1 MAFVHL
7 VGVSMKIV
15 ILGAGYGGLRTAMN
29 LEKLLRANHMTDTVI
44 TLIDQNPYHQ
54 LIQEL
59 HHTATDG
66 SDSKAAIYEIQH
78 LIRGRQIEFVQS
90 HVEAILPGEQ
100 AVALSDGQR
109 VTYDRL
115 VIGLGSITD
124 FHGVPGAAEHSLPL
138 RTYDNALAI
147 RDHVKAQFKAASEMN
162 DPKEQR
168 IALTTAI
175 IGGGYTGCQLAGE
188 FAVWVDRLCRDTGA
202 PRSEVRIALL
212 DRHDVLLH
220 QFGRWANS
228 EAEKVLDRLRVSIYL
243 NIDVEA
249 VEPQILRVSG
259 NRVLR
264 AGTIIWAAGVR
275 APDLIAQA
283 GLPTDRMGRAR
294 VDRYLR
300 VEDREDIFV
309 LGDCA
314 AIPSGLGDETVPAT
328 ASYAMRQGEHL
339 AEALFDEIQGRAPRA
354 YQPLKLG
361 ELVSLGPDD
370 GVGNPLGMPVTGYP
384 IQLLKKGIEQFY
396 RSSIISL

>member
-1 MAFVHL
+1 
-7 VGVSMKIV
+7 MKIV

-29 LEKLLRANHMTDTVI
+29 LEKLLRAHQMTDTVI

-66 SDSKAAIYEIQH
+66 SDSRAAIYEIDQ
-78 LIRGRQIEFVQS
+78 LIRGRQIEFICGR
-90 HVEAILPGEQ
+90 VEAILPGEQ
-100 AVALSDGQR
+100 AVVLNDGQR
-109 VTYDRL
+109 ISYERL

-124 FHGVPGAAEHSLPL
+124 FHGVPGAPEHTLPL
-138 RTYDNALAI
+138 RTYNDAVAI
-147 RDHVKAQFKAASEMN
+147 RDHVIAQFKAASEMR
-162 DPKEQR
+162 DAKEQR
-168 IALTTAI
+168 LALTTAI

-220 QFGRWANS
+220 QFGRWANDV
-228 EAEKVLDRLRVSIYL
+228 AERVLDRQRVSIYL

-249 VEPQILRVSG
+249 VEPQLLRVSG

-283 GLPTDRMGRAR
+283 SLPTDKMGRAR

-314 AIPSGLGDETVPAT
+314 AIPAGLGDETVPAT

-339 AEALFDEIQGRAPRA
+339 AEALFDEIQGRAARA

-370 GVGNPLGMPVTGYP
+370 GVGTPLGMPVTGYT

-396 RSSIISL
+396 RSSITSF